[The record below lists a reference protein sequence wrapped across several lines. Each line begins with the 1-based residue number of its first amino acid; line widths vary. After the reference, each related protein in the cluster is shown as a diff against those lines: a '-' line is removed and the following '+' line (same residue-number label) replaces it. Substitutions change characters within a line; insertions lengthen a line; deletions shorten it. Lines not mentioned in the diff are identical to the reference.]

1 MIISGVLSVLLALF
15 AVVFPAISSALPE
28 HFGDYFT
35 GFLVFIAQGVS
46 FVNAFI
52 DSAYV
57 FSLLGLIL
65 SVDILCKTFQVIKW
79 ILQKIPFF
87 GLS

>member
-1 MIISGVLSVLLALF
+1 MIISGVLSVLLSIF

-28 HFGDYFT
+28 NFGDYFT
-35 GFLVFIAQGVS
+35 GFLVFIAQGVG

-65 SVDILCKTFQVIKW
+65 AVDMLCKSFQVVKW

-87 GLS
+87 GIS